1 MFVNCNFVAVF
12 ISDFFKLLQLLRIII
27 IIGFINEIR
36 ILKKQWY
43 YGHKNID
50 YRREAYEI
58 ENKED
63 INDERR

>member
-1 MFVNCNFVAVF
+1 MRGR
-12 ISDFFKLLQLLRIII
+12 KQLLHHYFIII

-50 YRREAYEI
+50 YRKEAYEI

>member
-1 MFVNCNFVAVF
+1 MLHHYF
-12 ISDFFKLLQLLRIII
+12 III

-50 YRREAYEI
+50 YRKEAYEI